1 MNKNTNEPGAGDM
14 SMIEHEKGA
23 GVLKGWHLD
32 KRITVSHLFTTLAF
46 AVAIG
51 GVLYAQ
57 DSRIT
62 NVEHVQDTHA
72 ITTTLE
78 MNNQKVQFQLQLD
91 AIKENDR
98 AMMSAQLQH
107 FNQILVRLAEQTRK
121 LERIED
127 GVNRHIETSLKR
139 DNE

>member
-1 MNKNTNEPGAGDM
+1 MNKNTNEPGAGDL

-62 NVEHVQDTHA
+62 SVEHTQETHT

-78 MNNQKVQFQLQLD
+78 MSNQKVQFQLQLD

-98 AMMSAQLQH
+98 QMMAAQLQH

>member
-1 MNKNTNEPGAGDM
+1 MEDT
-14 SMIEHEKGA
+14 MIVKHDPEKGITE
-23 GVLKGWHLD
+23 GWHLD
-32 KRITVSHLFTTLAF
+32 RRITVSHIFTTLAF

-57 DSRIT
+57 DTRIT
-62 NVEHVQDTHA
+62 NVEHIQETHA

-78 MNNQKVQFQLQLD
+78 MNNQKVQFQLQLN

-98 AMMSAQLQH
+98 AMMSAQLEH
-107 FNQILVRLAEQTRK
+107 FNQILVRLAEQNRK

-127 GVNRHIETSLKR
+127 GVNRHIEATALIREHVK
-139 DNE
+139 D

>member
-1 MNKNTNEPGAGDM
+1 MNKNTNEPGAGDL

-62 NVEHVQDTHA
+62 NVEHTQETHS

-98 AMMSAQLQH
+98 AMMAAQLQH